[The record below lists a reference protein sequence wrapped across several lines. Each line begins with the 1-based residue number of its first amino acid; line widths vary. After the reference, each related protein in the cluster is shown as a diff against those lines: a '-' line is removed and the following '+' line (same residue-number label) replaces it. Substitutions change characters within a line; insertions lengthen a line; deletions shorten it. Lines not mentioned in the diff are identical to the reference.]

1 LPVSLF
7 HIRVNATQ
15 AKAELASLA
24 ATNRAAL
31 ASMQAAWSGVN
42 KMFIAGAAGIAAM
55 GGAFA
60 VAYMANK
67 DFNKSMTHTM
77 ALSDMTRNE
86 MKALSDQV
94 LGLGIRYGESSN
106 IIADGLVVLAKA
118 GLTQQ
123 EIMTAM
129 PTIVQLMKANAVDF
143 ETAANI
149 AMMTMNAFSLEYSQL
164 ADVGDKAQKAFQA
177 TLMDIEDL
185 QQGLQYAAS
194 TAAMAGIPFESL
206 LAIMGTLADNAMVA
220 GIASR
225 SMNKMLLDIVMHTD
239 QVQRWA
245 DSMGL
250 GVQVIKDGKLNID
263 EIIPAF
269 AKLGMSLETL
279 IESSD
284 IFTVRALRSW
294 GILIGHA
301 DEYDALLGQINASTG
316 ELERTTDI
324 QITSL
329 SSMMTTMKEI
339 LLEPFKTEAFG
350 EETAAIMR
358 ELTVVVADLAP
369 ELANLIF
376 NLVVGFKESL
386 PDIINLLQGFLGMF
400 QNILPVIMWFGKALS
415 GISPQ
420 LLGIFLV
427 MKLMMKSK
435 IVQWMM
441 GMVLQSEAF
450 VLSLTRQRL
459 ETEMLALSNQ
469 RLQMSEAMAQQQ
481 QQKLQA
487 QMVSLD
493 LQIRSLNIA
502 IEASEMHWTTAVLHL
517 GNYSM
522 ATEMASLSTQK
533 LALSHNME
541 MNANKLATIQ
551 KEIELIATKASTQAN
566 EQNVAIRQM
575 MVGAVLG
582 IGMGLWMLIGGY
594 NKETRLL
601 GALTT
606 ALMAGTAAY
615 YMLAAARAAALP
627 GQTPSQFVAH
637 AGMTAVGIGAMAA
650 GVGALYA
657 YTAPDKEIDY
667 GEFEMP
673 DIPRAQGGM
682 RVVGGQGPQLI
693 MAHPDEQISSAN
705 KEASGGG
712 AVIEIRDSMFF
723 DWDSFVQRMREDIGV
738 ENIKEIRRYK

>member
-7 HIRVNATQ
+7 DIRVNATQ

-24 ATNRAAL
+24 ATNRATL
-31 ASMQAAWSGVN
+31 VGMQSAWSGMN

-301 DEYDALLGQINASTG
+301 DEYDALLGQINSSSG
-316 ELERTTDI
+316 ELARTVDI
-324 QITSL
+324 QVNSL

-339 LLEPFKTEAFG
+339 LLEPFKTPEFG
-350 EETAAIMR
+350 DEMAKVMER
-358 ELTVVVADLAP
+358 LLVTVTELAP
-369 ELANLIF
+369 ELANLVF
-376 NLVVGFKESL
+376 TLVVGFEKSL
-386 PDIINLLQGFLGMF
+386 PGLVKILQGFLNTI
-400 QNILPVIMWFGKALS
+400 QNIVPIIMWFGQALA
-415 GISPQ
+415 GINPWVIKLYLGFM
-420 LLGIFLV
+420 LLKRLKMFDVFLGLSFV
-427 MKLMMKSK
+427 TNGTAIATQRLALQQDILAAKLLTTKN
-435 IVQWMM
+435 
-441 GMVLQSEAF
+441 A
-450 VLSLTRQRL
+450 LTRQSI
-459 ETEMLALSNQ
+459 E
-469 RLQMSEAMAQQQ
+469 LQIAGLKAQQAAAAY
-481 QQKLQA
+481 KTLA
-487 QMVSLD
+487 GGIMGVGFG
-493 LQIRSLNIA
+493 IF
-502 IEASEMHWTTAVLHL
+502 M
-517 GNYSM
+517 M
-522 ATEMASLSTQK
+522 ATGMTRQAKIMGALITIIMAVALAYNMMAAAAAAATPWSTP
-533 LALSHNME
+533 AR
-541 MNANKLATIQ
+541 
-551 KEIELIATKASTQAN
+551 IAAWGT
-566 EQNVAIRQM
+566 VA
-575 MVGAVLG
+575 A
-582 IGMGLWMLIGGY
+582 
-594 NKETRLL
+594 L
-601 GALTT
+601 GAGSL
-606 ALMAGTAAY
+606 AYAGF
-615 YMLAAARAAALP
+615 
-627 GQTPSQFVAH
+627 S
-637 AGMTAVGIGAMAA
+637 
-650 GVGALYA
+650 
-657 YTAPDKEIDY
+657 
-667 GEFEMP
+667 
-673 DIPRAQGGM
+673 DIPEPEEPKFDFSMPEVPSAQGGM
-682 RVVGGQGPQLI
+682 RVVGGTGPQLI

-705 KEASGGG
+705 KEAGGGG

-723 DWDSFVQRMREDIGV
+723 DWDSFVKRMREDIGV
-738 ENIKEIRRYK
+738 ENIKEIRRYR